1 MITKDSIL
9 SLNFIERADDTPIP
23 AVVLAPGSYGK
34 FVGVDIKGKLINPT
48 FGIISRDAT
57 LIMEECNVNNH
68 VSGGV
73 LIYNTKET
81 QCRITRS
88 KFIHNMPFHIEV
100 LGCSSVRNNEDG
112 TKTYENQEKK
122 VVLLEENTILG
133 KDNQGIGI
141 KIGVSSRP
149 KLFLNLIK
157 KVKEGIRIISADPF
171 IYRNSIT
178 DCNYG
183 IVSTS
188 YKELICEP
196 KIKINEIRNHAEN
209 GILVKGKNNFS
220 VIMNNTAIK
229 DNKKAGIKVDDGAFP
244 RIVNNKISNNHNQG
258 ILVVEKSNAY
268 IENNYIYQ
276 NYKANVAFGGG
287 QSENTTV
294 LRNKIFNSASEG
306 IFIILAG
313 RCSIL
318 MNEIYGNYDGIV
330 AIESVPEIA
339 FNSVYRNRNNGIILL
354 RGTEPDFRN
363 NQIYENEGVGLI
375 LREKSYGNMKRNVIK
390 DNEMDLVV
398 EYDTPQ
404 MEKDGFFANNVL
416 GEDVRL
422 PKHTRCALI

>member
-1 MITKDSIL
+1 M
-9 SLNFIERADDTPIP
+9 TP
-23 AVVLAPGSYGK
+23 GTHGK

-48 FGIISRDAT
+48 FGIISRDAS
-57 LIMEECNVNNH
+57 LIIEECNINNH
-68 VSGGV
+68 MSGGV
-73 LIYNTKET
+73 LIYNTVEC
-81 QCRITRS
+81 QCRISRT
-88 KFIHNMPFHIEV
+88 KFIHNLPFNIEV
-100 LGCSSVRNNEDG
+100 IGCTSIKKKDDGQTEYNHREDRI
-112 TKTYENQEKK
+112 
-122 VVLLEENTILG
+122 VLIEENTILG

-141 KIGVSSRP
+141 KIGVSARP

-157 KVKEGIRIISADPF
+157 KVKEGIRIISSDPF

-178 DCNYG
+178 DCTFG
-183 IVSTS
+183 IISMT
-188 YKELICEP
+188 YKDFICEP
-196 KIKINEIRNHAEN
+196 KIKINEIRSHSEN
-209 GILVKGKNNFS
+209 GILVKGKNNFT

-229 DNKKAGIKVDDGAFP
+229 DNKKAGIKVDEGAFA
-244 RIVNNKISNNHNQG
+244 RIINNKISNNHNQG
-258 ILVVEKSNAY
+258 VLVVEKSNAF

-276 NYKANVAFGGG
+276 NYKANIAFGGG

-318 MNEIYGNYDGIV
+318 MNEIYGNYDGLI

-339 FNSVYRNRNNGIILL
+339 FNSVYRNRNNGVIML

-363 NQIYENEGVGLI
+363 NQIYENEGIGLI

-404 MEKDGFFANNVL
+404 MEKDGFFSNNVL
-416 GEDVRL
+416 GEDIRL
-422 PKHTRCALI
+422 PKQSNCALI

>member
-1 MITKDSIL
+1 M
-9 SLNFIERADDTPIP
+9 
-23 AVVLAPGSYGK
+23 VLTPGSYGK

-48 FGIISRDAT
+48 FGIVSRDAT
-57 LIMEECNVNNH
+57 LIVEECNINNH
-68 VSGGV
+68 ASGGV
-73 LIYNTKET
+73 LIYNTTET
-81 QCRITRS
+81 QCRIARS
-88 KFIHNMPFHIEV
+88 KFIHNMPFNIEV
-100 LGCSSVRNNEDG
+100 LGCTSVITREDDS
-112 TKTYENQEKK
+112 KVYQNQEKK
-122 VVLLEENTILG
+122 VVLIEENTILG

-141 KIGVSSRP
+141 KIGVSARP

-178 DCNYG
+178 DCTFG
-183 IVSTS
+183 IVSMT
-188 YKELICEP
+188 YNDLICEA
-196 KIKINEIRNHAEN
+196 KIKINEIRNHEEN
-209 GILVKGKNNFS
+209 GILVKGVNNFTI
-220 VIMNNTAIK
+220 IMNNTAIK
-229 DNKKAGIKVDDGAFP
+229 DNKKAGIKVDQGAYA
-244 RIVNNKISNNHNQG
+244 RIISNKISNNHNQG
-258 ILVVEKSNAY
+258 ILVVENSNAF

-276 NYKANVAFGGG
+276 NYKANIALGGS

-306 IFIILAG
+306 IFVIVAG

-318 MNEIYGNYDGIV
+318 MNEIYGNYDGII

-354 RGTEPDFRN
+354 RGTETDFRN

-375 LREKSYGNMKRNVIK
+375 LREKSYGNMKRNIIK

-416 GEDVRL
+416 GEDIRL
-422 PKHTRCALI
+422 PKHSKCALI